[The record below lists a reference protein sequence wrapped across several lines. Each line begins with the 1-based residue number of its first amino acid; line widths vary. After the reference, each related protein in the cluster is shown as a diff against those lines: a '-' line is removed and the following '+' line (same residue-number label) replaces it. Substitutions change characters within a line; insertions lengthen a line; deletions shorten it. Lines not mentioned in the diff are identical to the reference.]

1 MSNFNYLVGIDIGTQ
16 NIKTLIVRRGKN
28 EDDLEAVF
36 QLQQESRGVRRGI
49 VISPDEVSLLLKEAV
64 NRALQEIGYRIS
76 SAYVNVD
83 GSHLFGQSSKGLISV
98 SRADQKISEEDVQRV
113 LQAAQTFSLPPNKE
127 IFETIPR
134 DFSVDGQSGIKDA
147 VGLKGLRLEAEVLVL
162 GGFAPYLEN
171 LREAVLDSEI
181 QISDRVPSPLAAA
194 RACLTQKQKELGAA
208 LVDVGA
214 GTTGLAVFEEGDLV
228 HFAVL
233 PVGSAHITND
243 LAIGLKC
250 DVEIAEKIK
259 VEYGACLPG
268 KSRKS
273 EKIEIA
279 DGEYLSFSQKQL
291 VDIINPRM
299 AEVFN
304 EINKELKKISRDK
317 NLPAGIVLAGGGVKL
332 PRIVDLVKKQL
343 KLPVRIGNP
352 QGITDLND
360 PAWSTCCGL
369 VLGGID
375 QEGVLKEN
383 ALMGPIG
390 SKIKKV
396 LKGAL
401 KVFLP

>member
-1 MSNFNYLVGIDIGTQ
+1 MPNSNYLVGIDIGTQ
-16 NIKTLIVRRGKN
+16 NIKTLIVGKGKKG
-28 EDDLEAVF
+28 EDLEAVF

-49 VISPDEVSLLLKEAV
+49 VISPEEVSDLLEEV
-64 NRALQEIGYRIS
+64 VSRAMQETGYRIG
-76 SAYVNVD
+76 SAYINVD

-127 IFETIPR
+127 IFDTIPR

-147 VGLKGLRLEAEVLVL
+147 VGLKGMRLEAEVLVL

-171 LREAVLDSEI
+171 LNQAVLNSEI
-181 QISDRVPSPLAAA
+181 QISDRIPSPIAAS
-194 RACLTQKQKELGAA
+194 RACLTQKQKELGTA

-279 DGEYLSFSQKQL
+279 DGEYLTFSQKQL
-291 VDIINPRM
+291 ADIINPRM
-299 AEVFN
+299 TEVFN
-304 EINKELKKISRDK
+304 EINKELKKISREK
-317 NLPAGIVLAGGGVKL
+317 KLPAGIVLAGGGVKL
-332 PRIVDLVKKQL
+332 PRIVDLAKKQL

-352 QGITDLND
+352 QGISSLKD

-369 VLGGID
+369 VLSGAD
-375 QEGVLKEN
+375 QEGIPEDSV
-383 ALMGPIG
+383 LMGSMKGLG
-390 SKIKKV
+390 SKLKK
-396 LKGAL
+396 AL
-401 KVFLP
+401 RAFLP